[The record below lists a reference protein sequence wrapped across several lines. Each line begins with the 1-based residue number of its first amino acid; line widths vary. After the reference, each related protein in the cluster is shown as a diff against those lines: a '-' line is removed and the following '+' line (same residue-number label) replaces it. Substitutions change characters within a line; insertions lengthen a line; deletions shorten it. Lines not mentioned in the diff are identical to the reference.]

1 MNIAPLPP
9 VTADDRSEADING
22 LLSVTSEDFD
32 RLCAQNPDLRLEL
45 TKAGKLI
52 IMPPTGGDTGKRN
65 LRLTAQV
72 AIWNDRYELGEAF
85 DSSTGYDFT
94 AYGGGKLSPDVSWIA
109 RERLVGINTAG
120 FIPLV
125 PDFVIEL
132 RSRSDRLSDLQGK
145 MAEYQRLGVLLGLL
159 INPSDRQVEIYRRG
173 QPVTV
178 LDCPSSIDCAPELP
192 GLVLDLIKIWS

>member
-9 VTADDRSEADING
+9 VTADDRSEANING

-45 TKAGKLI
+45 TKDGKLT
-52 IMPPTGGDTGKRN
+52 IMPPTGGDTGERN
-65 LRLTAQV
+65 AELIFQV
-72 AIWNDRYELGEAF
+72 VAWNRQQQIGRAF
-85 DSSTGYDFT
+85 DSSTCYNFT
-94 AYGGGKLSPDVSWIA
+94 AFGGGKLSPDVSWIA
-109 RERLVGINTAG
+109 AERLVGIDTAG